1 MTDNEIIK
9 ALECCIA
16 DKCMECPL
24 RKIPKVKGCMNR
36 LSFALD
42 LINRQKAEIE
52 RLQKHNTIVAEKHF
66 KDGIKYLAEKIYQEI
81 GSEKNKHY
89 KAISERVERFGADR
103 YEDCFCAVCDGK
115 ILALDELRFFIE
127 DFVKEEV
134 EEK

>member
-52 RLQKHNTIVAEKHF
+52 RLQEYNREYRFCNLLENALIYTKTLEDYNNLRKAF
-66 KDGIKYLAEKIYQEI
+66 KA
-81 GSEKNKHY
+81 H
-89 KAISERVERFGADR
+89 A
-103 YEDCFCAVCDGK
+103 
-115 ILALDELRFFIE
+115 
-127 DFVKEEV
+127 VKEFAKKF
-134 EEK
+134 EKEIKDVQFTLGQTWEISCALEKVLKEMAGEF

>member
-42 LINRQKAEIE
+42 LIKRQQAEIE
-52 RLQKHNTIVAEKHF
+52 RLRDENNKLKLDMSYMIKPNTIGNVHEM
-66 KDGIKYLAEKIYQEI
+66 
-81 GSEKNKHY
+81 
-89 KAISERVERFGADR
+89 GAW
-103 YEDCFCAVCDGK
+103 
-115 ILALDELRFFIE
+115 
-127 DFVKEEV
+127 
-134 EEK
+134 